1 MYGERHELYTPA
13 IARDFFVYMY
23 TDKIFKKLIFGHLC
37 VSIRLQGWA
46 FGHQAK
52 NGTNGSPGPREN
64 CFFSRDTSLKIG
76 TVPENPGR
84 MVALLLRVYSVG
96 PNKGEGFTI
105 LAFSLATTANVV
117 TWSFQAGNCPKFIHH
132 GPLTR

>member
-1 MYGERHELYTPA
+1 MRKHTAAGMGIRASSQKRDKWESRPPGEL
-13 IARDFFVYMY
+13 
-23 TDKIFKKLIFGHLC
+23 L
-37 VSIRLQGWA
+37 
-46 FGHQAK
+46 
-52 NGTNGSPGPREN
+52 
-64 CFFSRDTSLKIG
+64 FSRDTSLKIG

-96 PNKGEGFTI
+96 PNNGEGFTI